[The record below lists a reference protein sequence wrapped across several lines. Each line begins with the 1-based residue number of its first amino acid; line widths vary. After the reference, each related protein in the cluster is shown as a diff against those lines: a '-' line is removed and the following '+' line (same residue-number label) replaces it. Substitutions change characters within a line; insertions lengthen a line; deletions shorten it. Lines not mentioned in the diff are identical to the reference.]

1 MDSSVSSVACLR
13 RFRKSFSRIAEIWKQ
28 TRCPA
33 VGEDM
38 KMVVHPD
45 GGIQLNNEKKH
56 MSQPGGPVRKPLAI
70 QRQGAEFRFPALTYK
85 GRLWWHVSV
94 T

>member
-1 MDSSVSSVACLR
+1 MESSVSSAACLR
-13 RFRKSFSRIAEIWKQ
+13 RFREALSRIAKIWKQ

-38 KMVVHPD
+38 EMVVHPD
-45 GGIQLNNEKKH
+45 GGMQLNNDKGH

-70 QRQGAEFRFPALTYK
+70 QRQGTEFGFPALT
-85 GRLWWHVSV
+85 
-94 T
+94 